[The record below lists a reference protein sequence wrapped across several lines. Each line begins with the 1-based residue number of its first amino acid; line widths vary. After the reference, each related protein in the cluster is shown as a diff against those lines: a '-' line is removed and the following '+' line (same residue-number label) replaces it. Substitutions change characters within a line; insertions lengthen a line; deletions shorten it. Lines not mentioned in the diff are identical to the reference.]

1 MPRRPRIP
9 LLAAVAHA
17 LLLAAVL
24 CFTPLGEAARGHA
37 DAQTAAAASFGIG
50 HSEGRSPRHQHPHH
64 GHTGSCTTPGLT
76 ADTHLATRQA
86 PDATGLVASYEDG
99 PATPVPRALSPPN
112 GRAPA
117 AESGRSTQIRVCRW
131 RV

>member
-1 MPRRPRIP
+1 MPRHPRIP

-24 CFTPLGEAARGHA
+24 CFTPLGEAAHHHA
-37 DAQTAAAASFGIG
+37 GTRTAAAASFGTD
-50 HSEGRSPRHQHPHH
+50 HSEDRSPRHPHR
-64 GHTGSCTTPGLT
+64 GHTGSCTAPGLT
-76 ADTHLATRQA
+76 ADTHLATRHA
-86 PDATGLVASYEDG
+86 PDAGEVRVSCEEA
-99 PATPVPRALSPPN
+99 PATSVSRAPSPPN
-112 GRAPA
+112 GRAPT